1 MTRRFSEYMI
11 FADES
16 GDHGLLSIDPEFPV
30 FALIFCLIRKDD
42 YVNELVPAFQ
52 QLKMDH
58 WGHDQV
64 IFHEHDIRKEKGPF
78 GLLRTN
84 RDLRQAFYTR
94 LNDIIAK
101 APVHLIA
108 SVIDKTQLTEK
119 YADPYNPYEIAL
131 LFCMERALS
140 FLVDNGQSDTRISIL
155 FESRGKRE
163 DDELELEFR
172 RICDNQRNWGYKSPD
187 FQRLTFEHSFV
198 DKKSNSSGLQ
208 LADLVARPL
217 ALRYLRPGQRNRA
230 VEIIERKLLNV
241 KVFP

>member
-1 MTRRFSEYMI
+1 MTRTFSDYMI
-11 FADES
+11 FVDES

-30 FALIFCLIRKDD
+30 FALVFCLIRKAD
-42 YVNELVPAFQ
+42 YVNQLVPAFQ
-52 QLKMDH
+52 QLKMDY

-64 IFHEHDIRKEKGPF
+64 IFHEHDIRKEKGLF

-84 RDLRQAFYTR
+84 SELRREFYSR
-94 LNDIIAK
+94 LNEIIEQ

-108 SVIDKTQLTEK
+108 SVIDKSQLTEK
-119 YADPYNPYEIAL
+119 YANPYNPYEIAL
-131 LFCMERALS
+131 LFCMERVLT
-140 FLVDNGQSDTRISIL
+140 FLLGNGQADTRIPVL

-172 RICDNQRNWGYKSPD
+172 RICDNRSNWGYKSPD
-187 FQRLTFEHSFV
+187 FQKLTFEHSFV

-217 ALRYLRPGQRNRA
+217 ALRYLRPEQRNRA
-230 VEIIERKLLNV
+230 VEIIEKKLLNV